1 MGIKRY
7 YANKDNTIT
16 NAFEANLTTRGT
28 GSNMGAADILEVFS
42 IYGQV
47 SSSSGLTTEK
57 SRVIT
62 EFQVTEISSSRAAGD
77 IPASGSVS
85 FYYKLFNA
93 KHGQTLPKQ
102 FNLVVAPISR
112 SWTEG
117 VGLDM
122 ENYSDAGVSNWI
134 SASEGTAWT
143 NQGGDYYTG
152 SSDPTASQFFDVGT
166 EDLEVDVT
174 EIVERQL
181 KYLDVGIGAA
191 KVYIYLS
198 GDSASQY
205 ATGQANPSLT
215 LTGTLGEIVRFKPND
230 SSTSTVSGTVG
241 ISGLSTT
248 AQVAAQFVAAIND
261 PSVSTLG
268 ITASVATDIE
278 SNGRL
283 IKVEQEVGGT
293 AGNTTIVGINDTPFT
308 SSQANTWLSKFV
320 FYKESG
326 VTSDSYVRYPGAG
339 SQHLVGTTTIQ
350 FFDGANTLP
359 NYGLGVFL
367 TSSEED
373 STSRSYYTKKFFA
386 RSSEFFFKRPIIEAR
401 FAPTVFDDRGQFYYS
416 SSLAPAADNLNT
428 VYLYNRIRGRLVDIP
443 TIGTGAIYVSVFSG
457 SSTTPTGSALTLVA
471 DGTNVIS
478 GNETIVT
485 GSHVSTGIYKATFA
499 ITAAATPLEY
509 LHDVWHNGDLT
520 TQFTTGTIEPLTF
533 GASSDEF
540 TERYL
545 NNITNLK
552 AVYESDETAQ
562 FRVYTRPRNWSPTI
576 YTVANA
582 RPETTIIP
590 SSSFSVFRLKDDLKI
605 IPFGTGSDLET
616 LLDYDERG
624 NYFELDMGMLEPDYG
639 YGIQL
644 CHYNEYTGKWDVQ
657 SEVFKFRVEKRQSE

>member
-42 IYGQV
+42 IYGQA

-57 SRVIT
+57 SRAII
-62 EFQVTEISSSRAAGD
+62 EFDTTQISTSRTSGE
-77 IPASGSVS
+77 IPASGSVN
-85 FYYKLFNA
+85 FYFKLYNA

-102 FNLVVAPISR
+102 FNLVVAPISQ

-143 NQGGDYYTG
+143 EQGGDFLTG
-152 SSDPTASQFFDVGT
+152 SGVPTGSQFFDLGT

-174 EIVERQL
+174 TIIEEW
-181 KYLDVGIGAA
+181 LD
-191 KVYIYLS
+191 
-198 GDSASQY
+198 
-205 ATGQANPSLT
+205 
-215 LTGTLGEIVRFKPND
+215 GTR
-230 SSTSTVSGTVG
+230 
-241 ISGLSTT
+241 
-248 AQVAAQFVAAIND
+248 
-261 PSVSTLG
+261 
-268 ITASVATDIE
+268 
-278 SNGRL
+278 
-283 IKVEQEVGGT
+283 
-293 AGNTTIVGINDTPFT
+293 
-308 SSQANTWLSKFV
+308 
-320 FYKESG
+320 
-326 VTSDSYVRYPGAG
+326 
-339 SQHLVGTTTIQ
+339 
-350 FFDGANTLP
+350 P

-428 VYLYNRIRGRLVDIP
+428 VYLYNRIRGRLVNIP
-443 TIGTGAIYVSVFSG
+443 SIGTGPIYVSVFSG

-471 DGTNVIS
+471 DGTNVVS

-552 AVYESDETAQ
+552 PVYEPDETAQ

-576 YTVANA
+576 YTVSNA

-624 NYFELDMGMLEPDYG
+624 NYFELDIGMLEPDYG

-657 SEVFKFRVEKRQSE
+657 SEVFKFRVEKRQAE

>member
-42 IYGQV
+42 IFAQA

-57 SRVIT
+57 SRAII
-62 EFQVTEISSSRAAGD
+62 EFDTTQISTSRTSGE
-77 IPASGSVS
+77 IPASGSVN
-85 FYYKLFNA
+85 FYFKLFNA

-102 FNLVVAPISR
+102 FNLVVAPISQ
-112 SWTEG
+112 SWNEG

-122 ENYSDAGVSNWI
+122 ENYSDAGVSNWLF
-134 SASEGTAWT
+134 ANEGTAWT

-181 KYLDVGIGAA
+181 KYLDVGIGASVLY
-191 KVYIYLS
+191 VYFQ
-198 GDSASQY
+198 SASPNSY
-205 ATGQANPSLT
+205 DPVGAPNNHTIKLT
-215 LTGTLGEIVRFKPND
+215 NTSGVSQTFTFDRSTDNTTNGTIGVQTAVTTNTADIASKFVAAVND
-230 SSTSTVSGTVG
+230 STVS
-241 ISGLSTT
+241 S
-248 AQVAAQFVAAIND
+248 
-261 PSVSTLG
+261 LG
-268 ITASVATDIE
+268 ITATLVTSISSD
-278 SNGRL
+278 GRL
-283 IKVEQEVGGT
+283 VKIEQDIGGT
-293 AGNTTIVGINDTPFT
+293 AGDTNILMGNSAT
-308 SSQANTWLSKFV
+308 SETSEANTFIALYRF
-320 FYKESG
+320 FRESAVIPTFDKDTG
-326 VTSDSYVRYPGAG
+326 YLQG
-339 SQHLVGTTTIQ
+339 STTVQ

-401 FAPTVFDDRGQFYYS
+401 FAPAVFDDRGQFYYS

-428 VYLYNRIRGRLVDIP
+428 VFLYNRIRGRLVNIP

-457 SSTTPTGSALTLVA
+457 SATTPTGSALTLVA
-471 DGTNVIS
+471 DGTNVTS
-478 GNETIVT
+478 TNQTIVT

-520 TQFTTGTIEPLTF
+520 TQSTTGTIEPLTF
-533 GASSDEF
+533 GTSSDEF

-552 AVYESDETAQ
+552 PVYEPDETAQ

-582 RPETTIIP
+582 KPETTIIP
-590 SSSFSVFRLKDDLKI
+590 SSSFSIFRLQDNLKI

-616 LLDYDERG
+616 LLNYDQRG
-624 NYFELDMGMLEPDYG
+624 NYFELDIGMLEPDYG

-657 SEVFKFRVEKRQSE
+657 SEVFKFRVEKRQTE